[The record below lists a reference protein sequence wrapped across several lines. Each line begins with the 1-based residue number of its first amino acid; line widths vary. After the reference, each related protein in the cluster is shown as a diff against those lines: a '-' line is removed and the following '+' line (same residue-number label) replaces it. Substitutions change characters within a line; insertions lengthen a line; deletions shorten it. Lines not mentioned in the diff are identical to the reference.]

1 MTLNQEDYFILMQ
14 TIRGI
19 KERVDQIGESLP
31 WEESRGREAFEEV
44 ASMIDGLRDIVI
56 ELSKEL

>member
-19 KERVDQIGESLP
+19 KERLDHMHSDDD
-31 WEESRGREAFEEV
+31 EEMLDEIKG
-44 ASMIDGLRDIVI
+44 MIDGLRDIVI
-56 ELSKEL
+56 ELSKELEK